1 MITEE
6 VLKRLGEQFGLML
19 NWSNENVIPYLKELS
34 QRVVQYEKWQSIFW
48 LILGIILIIIGLILT
63 ILELTSI
70 VNTDGFFYFI
80 GPTLFITGA
89 IILCC
94 QIDDIILC
102 KYLPEKI
109 ILRYIKN

>member
-19 NWSNENVIPYLKELS
+19 NWSNENAIPYLKELS
-34 QRVVQYEKWQSIFW
+34 QRVVQYEKWQSIF
-48 LILGIILIIIGLILT
+48 LLVLGIILIIIGLILT

-70 VNTDGFFYFI
+70 IDTGGFFCVL

-94 QIDDIILC
+94 QINDIILC